1 VASEWYS
8 QELEILDIL
17 KYIFYIMIYFFKKVF
32 YLIFGKYYNFPK
44 IIINQYYTNKKKT
57 IFAFSSIGGGTKYIQ
72 NEEFFNL
79 TKIYNVFFVRDATRS
94 WFNNI
99 DIELIKK
106 NARKRKIDC
115 AIGYS
120 MGAFNAIIFSSLF
133 AVKRVVAISPQFSIH
148 PKISKDKTFLNYAAR
163 IKEWKYPQLKFSKNT
178 NYFLVFGDSDKEKYH
193 SSLIPKQKNIKIFYI
208 KNSDHETLRKIKR
221 SKKLYKIINHFI
233 NKGLVSSKDQFL
245 KLR

>member
-1 VASEWYS
+1 M
-8 QELEILDIL
+8 IFFL
-17 KYIFYIMIYFFKKVF
+17 KKIF
-32 YLIFGKYYNFPK
+32 YLIFSKNYNFSK
-44 IIINQYYTNKKKT
+44 TIINQYFTNKKKT
-57 IFAFSSIGGGTKYIQ
+57 IFAFSSIGGGTKHIQ

-79 TKIYNVFFVRDATRS
+79 TKIYNVFFVRDTTRS

-106 NARKRKIDC
+106 NVRKRKIDC
-115 AIGYS
+115 AVGYS

-163 IKEWKYPQLKFSKNT
+163 IKQWKYHHLKFSKNT
-178 NYFLVFGDSDKEKYH
+178 NYLLVFGDSDKEKYH
-193 SSLIPKQKNIKIFYI
+193 SSLIPEQKNIKIFYI

-221 SKKLYKIINHFI
+221 SKKVYKIIYNFI
-233 NKGLVSSKDQFL
+233 NKELVIPKGQFL